1 MHKLNR
7 FPKVAEL
14 TSVCWLEIC
23 GRINTCMLSLA
34 TPYTAYLEFKA
45 TTASYGFEFQ
55 PIEAVLGLAGGEIH
69 KQSVYLDAER
79 GWRLRYQILPMRVGF
94 FNSCRSSIM
103 GFHAPHPQPREK
115 EEQDGLK
122 YPKRADGWQETELG
136 EFFKGSG
143 EDHEELEM
151 SVLEVKGW

>member
-1 MHKLNR
+1 
-7 FPKVAEL
+7 
-14 TSVCWLEIC
+14 
-23 GRINTCMLSLA
+23 
-34 TPYTAYLEFKA
+34 
-45 TTASYGFEFQ
+45 
-55 PIEAVLGLAGGEIH
+55 
-69 KQSVYLDAER
+69 
-79 GWRLRYQILPMRVGF
+79 
-94 FNSCRSSIM
+94 M

-122 YPKRADGWQETELG
+122 YPKREDGWQETELG

>member
-1 MHKLNR
+1 M
-7 FPKVAEL
+7 P
-14 TSVCWLEIC
+14 
-23 GRINTCMLSLA
+23 
-34 TPYTAYLEFKA
+34 
-45 TTASYGFEFQ
+45 
-55 PIEAVLGLAGGEIH
+55 
-69 KQSVYLDAER
+69 
-79 GWRLRYQILPMRVGF
+79 VGF
-94 FNSCRSSIM
+94 FNSCRISIM